1 MKKLARLVASL
12 ILAGAMAAPA
22 FAGFEFHGYGRAGVL
37 LNSEGAKAQLGA
49 KDGGVIAPNAP
60 AKSFLHNIGRLGN
73 ETNNYVE
80 MEFTN
85 TFKAGTVGAATKV
98 RLAAKDEA
106 YTSSPKTGG
115 TTNVPDGNGG
125 TVTVSTGDEAGV
137 FVRELYTEFYGLPFA
152 PKSTVWAGK
161 RFYGRDDIH
170 INDFYFR
177 IMDGTEAG
185 IMNVPAGPGSLD
197 IAWIN
202 ATNSNTGDFPVIAE
216 KGQLVQQNLDVR
228 YKGIKALGGE
238 FEVEGAVASVTDEKA
253 AGNADSGMQLA
264 ALYSRADF
272 FGVVPGNSKVVFQ
285 YGTGLSAGLGNAAGP
300 WFYKDAEA
308 MRLIA
313 WGVANVTDK
322 LKVSPSL
329 VYQTADE
336 LYGAKNP
343 DGYDWLSFTVRPQYN
358 FTRNLALQAEFGYE
372 TGYTWNGDGSV
383 MKLTVAPTITLDD
396 TSFWTRP
403 QLRAFVTVGAWDKDL
418 TKGWNAVTNDPS
430 SDKDGITTYGVQMEA
445 WW

>member
-37 LNSEGAKAQLGA
+37 LNSDGAKAQSGA

-60 AKSFLHNIGRLGN
+60 AKSYLHNIGRLGN

-106 YTSSPKTGG
+106 YTSYPRTDL
-115 TTNVPDGNGG
+115 TNN
-125 TVTVSTGDEAGV
+125 EAGV

-177 IMDGTEAG
+177 IMDGTGAG

-202 ATNSNTGDFPVIAE
+202 ATNSNTGDFPVIAG

-285 YGTGLSAGLGNAAGP
+285 YGTGLSAGLGDAAGP
-300 WFYKDAEA
+300 WFYEDATS

-358 FTRNLALQAEFGYE
+358 FTRNLALQAEFGFE
-372 TGYTWNGDGSV
+372 TGDTWNTDGSV

-403 QLRAFVTVGAWDKDL
+403 QLRAFVTIGSWDKDL
-418 TKGWNAVTNDPS
+418 TNGWNAVTNDPS